1 MSSVEPYLSNPLG
14 VVGTQ
19 KIKRVYFS
27 SNFASGELIVK
38 TIKYAKKCDV
48 VAEPGDHLSVHY
60 VGRLDDENGK
70 KFDASR
76 DRGQTFNFQ
85 LGAGQVSSLEVLGLK
100 LYRTSLGAVV
110 KLVECPSKASVWGN
124 STGKKCRIK
133 KSPGHAICDDCKCK

>member
-1 MSSVEPYLSNPLG
+1 MSVPCSNPLE
-14 VVGTQ
+14 VVGTK

-100 LYRTSLGAVV
+100 LYRTSRGAVV
-110 KLVECPSKASVWGN
+110 KLVECVWGN

-133 KSPGHAICDDCKCK
+133 KSPGHVICDKCKCK